1 MTKLSLKIVLTFLL
15 LSALFW
21 LAKVGIAD
29 FLRLGPC
36 RYIED
41 VQKGKERLV
50 PAQLLLLREQLLTAR
65 SWDPS
70 NPLIPEYLGQ
80 FEIIRAQLISSS
92 PILQAKYFRVAI
104 VDFEAAIAVRPNSA
118 FLWADRMTAGSLLL
132 EANEKAG
139 LNNPFAA
146 HELSEIVIAL
156 RRATELGPWEPEVLE
171 QVIRVGKLRYQ
182 ALSPDVRLLVDSA
195 IARANKLG
203 LNT

>member
-41 VQKGKERLV
+41 VQTGKERLV

-139 LNNPFAA
+139 LNNP
-146 HELSEIVIAL
+146 
-156 RRATELGPWEPEVLE
+156 
-171 QVIRVGKLRYQ
+171 
-182 ALSPDVRLLVDSA
+182 
-195 IARANKLG
+195 
-203 LNT
+203 